1 MLYECRNFIISIEYL
16 LVNYCLQHL
25 ERKEGTDVE
34 ELDTIR
40 ERLKKHRLSFVLLIF
55 QLRQKGVITDKTEV
69 SSVFA
74 GTRTGAKAD
83 AIVQTTKYILADYE
97 QGKVLVHDD

>member
-40 ERLKKHRLSFVLLIF
+40 ERLKKHFC
-55 QLRQKGVITDKTEV
+55 
-69 SSVFA
+69 
-74 GTRTGAKAD
+74 
-83 AIVQTTKYILADYE
+83 LADLSAASEGGHYR
-97 QGKVLVHDD
+97 QDGSKFRVCRNPNWRKG